1 MMIHKNVVLQNNIKK
16 EQAGTDYVCSQ
27 ADRVILTEMLS
38 EINCRLGT
46 DIHYLAEVD
55 AYSLSGAGDIIA
67 SYIHKFESQS
77 VRGYLLPQL
86 ILDRL
91 PDCDKTILQLYLS
104 FKNSD
109 VYISKPGMPAPT
121 HIYTRYDNVIKK
133 MKPKRLHRQLV
144 DLICNP
150 RDAFYLPFTMRMV
163 ASWKST
169 DIYKVL
175 QRYAQ
180 GSSFTAQDVGLP
192 ENVKNYYPSVDAMDR
207 GIRFSAIV
215 GLGYYPSVE
224 TMEILAQ
231 CVRDSNDDISKA
243 AQKVLKQLQGIKG

>member
-1 MMIHKNVVLQNNIKK
+1 MMIYKNAILQDNIKK
-16 EQAGTDYVCSQ
+16 EQAGTDYVYSQ
-27 ADRVILTEMLS
+27 ADRAILTEMLS

-55 AYSLSGAGDIIA
+55 AYNLLGAGDIIE

-91 PDCDKTILQLYLS
+91 PGCDNTILQLYLS
-104 FKNSD
+104 FKKSD
-109 VYISKPGMPAPT
+109 VYISKPGMPAPA
-121 HIYTRYDNVIKK
+121 HIYTRYDSVIKK
-133 MKPKRLHRQLV
+133 MKPKRLQRQLV
-144 DLICNP
+144 ELICNP

-163 ASWKST
+163 ASWRST
-169 DIYKVL
+169 DIYEVL

-180 GSSFTAQDVGLP
+180 GSSFSAQDVGLP
-192 ENVKNYYPSVDAMDR
+192 ENAKNYYPSVDVIDR
-207 GIRFSAIV
+207 GIRFSAIA
-215 GLGYYPSVE
+215 GLRYYPSVK

-231 CVRDSNDDISKA
+231 CTCDPNDDISKA
-243 AQKVLKQLQGIKG
+243 AQKVIKELRD